1 MLELA
6 SKKGWS
12 RVAFGDVVRLSR
24 ERTRDP
30 ESDGLER
37 YVGLEHIDPGALSIR
52 RWGNIADGTTF
63 TNVFRAGQVLFGK
76 RRAYQRKVAVADFD
90 GVCSGDIY
98 VLESKNERLLP
109 DLLPHIC
116 QTDSFFEHA
125 VATSA
130 GSLSPRTNW
139 ESLARYEFAL
149 PRLEEQRRLTSV
161 LAGTERATESLRD
174 LRSRVEGLR
183 DPLST
188 RLLWGDHAP
197 AGRSGSRETTD
208 FSSGQKIRRLGD
220 VVTFQGGSQPPR
232 STFVFKPSEGYVR
245 LLQIRDYKSEDY
257 CTFIPRSSAR
267 RFCRADDIMIG
278 RYGPPLFQILRGLEG
293 AYNVALIKA
302 VPDEDVLMKEY
313 LYHFLRERRLHDLI
327 DHLSARSAGQAGV
340 EMSVLV
346 NYPIPVPQLSV
357 QKEIAA
363 TLGEID
369 AQITAIDTRVAT
381 MQRLRNSLV
390 SAVLG
395 REAS

>member
-1 MLELA
+1 
-6 SKKGWS
+6 
-12 RVAFGDVVRLSR
+12 
-24 ERTRDP
+24 
-30 ESDGLER
+30 
-37 YVGLEHIDPGALSIR
+37 
-52 RWGNIADGTTF
+52 
-63 TNVFRAGQVLFGK
+63 
-76 RRAYQRKVAVADFD
+76 
-90 GVCSGDIY
+90 
-98 VLESKNERLLP
+98 
-109 DLLPHIC
+109 
-116 QTDSFFEHA
+116 
-125 VATSA
+125 
-130 GSLSPRTNW
+130 
-139 ESLARYEFAL
+139 
-149 PRLEEQRRLTSV
+149 
-161 LAGTERATESLRD
+161 
-174 LRSRVEGLR
+174 
-183 DPLST
+183 
-188 RLLWGDHAP
+188 
-197 AGRSGSRETTD
+197 
-208 FSSGQKIRRLGD
+208 
-220 VVTFQGGSQPPR
+220 
-232 STFVFKPSEGYVR
+232 
-245 LLQIRDYKSEDY
+245 
-257 CTFIPRSSAR
+257 
-267 RFCRADDIMIG
+267 MIG